1 MLVSGSC
8 GASSPR
14 PAQPSRLSPHGSS
27 SGSDGARRA
36 TTDGEDP
43 DRSWTEAVA
52 WAAAV
57 GVGAGVA
64 RVLAVR
70 GAARG
75 WERVKGDPTPDLRRR
90 RAQHEEEEEEVGASV
105 PCYRPDL
112 IGPAE

>member
-1 MLVSGSC
+1 MSNARERIVWRIVAAASAALAALAARQLV
-8 GASSPR
+8 
-14 PAQPSRLSPHGSS
+14 RLGW
-27 SGSDGARRA
+27 RA
-36 TTDGEDP
+36 TGHEDGEDP
-43 DRSWTEAVA
+43 GRSWTEAVA

-75 WERVKGDPTPDLRRR
+75 WERVKGDPPPGSDREHNT
-90 RAQHEEEEEEVGASV
+90 EEEEEVGASV